1 MNKKNIVI
9 IGAGNAGETLASEI
23 LTSDDNNEYN
33 ILCFLDDDENKK
45 ELHSI
50 EVKGKVKDIDKI
62 IEEYKK
68 NNIDIEE
75 IIIAIPTL
83 KQKELL
89 GILDIIYPTGIRYKI
104 LPCFFEIIKGNAS
117 IKDIRNLEPSDLLG
131 REEIGF
137 DEKEIS

>member
-62 IEEYKK
+62 IEK
-68 NNIDIEE
+68 
-75 IIIAIPTL
+75 
-83 KQKELL
+83 
-89 GILDIIYPTGIRYKI
+89 
-104 LPCFFEIIKGNAS
+104 
-117 IKDIRNLEPSDLLG
+117 
-131 REEIGF
+131 
-137 DEKEIS
+137 